1 MKKRYDFTW
10 LKNIIKQ
17 KRGWYIISVSAAI
30 LGVFFAMAPYFIIGN
45 IMVNLLEGVRDYSI
59 YLNLCLVIMIV
70 WIFRILFHNISTF
83 ISHKIT
89 FAMLAD
95 IRKNLCEKLYKLP
108 LGYVKDIPSG
118 SLKNIIV
125 ERVDSMEITLAHM
138 IPELTANI
146 LGPVCIVIY
155 LFFLDWRMALASLIT
170 VPVGIIAYMGMF
182 KNMDERY
189 NNTIVKTKGLNDTA
203 VEYIN
208 GIEVIKVF
216 GKAQSSYDKFVLAAK
231 EGADCFIEW
240 MRECIRYS
248 ATAMSLLPATLVGI
262 LPIGVYLY
270 NKGSLLGPVFVLII
284 ILSFGIVAPLITC
297 SAFAEDLAKVGTIM
311 SEISSVM
318 EEKDMERPKNSER
331 KLVNANVELRAVRFG
346 YHKKEVLHGIDMKI
360 DDGNVVALVGP
371 SGSGK
376 STIAKLIAGLWD
388 TLEGNILI
396 GGVNTKEIPLDV
408 QNKFIAYVSQ
418 DNYLF
423 DLSIREN
430 IRLGNP
436 KASDKEVEE
445 IAKKS
450 GCHDFIMNLSD
461 GYETVVGGAG
471 GHLSGGERQRISIA
485 RAMLKDAKLII
496 LDEATA
502 YTDPENEAL
511 IQSAVAKLSKNKTM
525 IVIAHRLST
534 IKDVDKIYVIN
545 DGKVEAANT
554 HDELLKSSKLYKDM
568 WEAHIEVK
576 DRA

>member
-189 NNTIVKTKGLNDTA
+189 NNTIVKTKVLNDTA

-346 YHKKEVLHGIDMKI
+346 YHKKEVLPGIDMKI

-430 IRLGNP
+430 IRIGNP

>member
-45 IMVNLLEGVRDYSI
+45 IMVNLLEGVKDYSI

-70 WIFRILFHNISTF
+70 WLFRILFHNISTF

-89 FAMLAD
+89 FAMLGD

-189 NNTIVKTKGLNDTA
+189 NNTIVKTKVLNDTA

-240 MRECIRYS
+240 MRACIWYS
-248 ATAMSLLPATLVGI
+248 STAMSLLPATLVGI

-318 EEKDMERPKNSER
+318 EEKDMERPKDFNR
-331 KLVNANVELRAVRFG
+331 KLGNADVELRAVRFG

-388 TLEGNILI
+388 TGEGNILI
-396 GGVNTKEIPLDV
+396 GGINTKEIPLDV

-423 DLSIREN
+423 DLNIREN

-511 IQSAVAKLSKNKTM
+511 IQSAVAKLSQNKTM

>member
-189 NNTIVKTKGLNDTA
+189 NNTIVKTKVLNDTA

-331 KLVNANVELRAVRFG
+331 ELVNANVELRAVRFG

>member
-10 LKNIIKQ
+10 LKNIIIQ

-189 NNTIVKTKGLNDTA
+189 NNTIVKTKVLNDTA

-360 DDGNVVALVGP
+360 GDGNVVALVGP

-388 TLEGNILI
+388 TGEGNILI

>member
-45 IMVNLLEGVRDYSI
+45 IMVNLLEGVKDYSI

-70 WIFRILFHNISTF
+70 WLFRILFHNISTF

-89 FAMLAD
+89 FAMLGD

-189 NNTIVKTKGLNDTA
+189 NNTIVKTKVLNDTA

-240 MRECIRYS
+240 MRACIWYS
-248 ATAMSLLPATLVGI
+248 STAMSLLSATLVGI

-318 EEKDMERPKNSER
+318 EEKDMERPKDFNR
-331 KLVNANVELRAVRFG
+331 KLGNADVELRAVRFG

-388 TLEGNILI
+388 TGEGNILI
-396 GGVNTKEIPLDV
+396 GGINTKEIPLDV

>member
-45 IMVNLLEGVRDYSI
+45 IMVNLLEGVKDYSI

-70 WIFRILFHNISTF
+70 WLFRILFHNISTF

-89 FAMLAD
+89 FAMLGD

-189 NNTIVKTKGLNDTA
+189 NNTIVKTKVLNDTA

-318 EEKDMERPKNSER
+318 EEKDMERPKNFER

>member
-1 MKKRYDFTW
+1 
-10 LKNIIKQ
+10 
-17 KRGWYIISVSAAI
+17 
-30 LGVFFAMAPYFIIGN
+30 
-45 IMVNLLEGVRDYSI
+45 
-59 YLNLCLVIMIV
+59 MIV
-70 WIFRILFHNISTF
+70 WLFRILFHNISTF

-146 LGPVCIVIY
+146 LGPICIVIY

-189 NNTIVKTKGLNDTA
+189 NNTIIKTKVLNDTA

-240 MRECIRYS
+240 MRSCIWYS

-270 NKGSLLGPVFVLII
+270 NNGSLLGPVFVLII

-318 EEKDMERPKNSER
+318 EEKDMERPKNFEH
-331 KLVNANVELRAVRFG
+331 KLGNANVELRAVRFG

-388 TLEGNILI
+388 TVEGNILI

-511 IQSAVAKLSKNKTM
+511 IQSAVAKLSRNKTM

-545 DGKVEAANT
+545 DGQVEAADT
-554 HDELLKSSKLYKDM
+554 HKELLKSCKLYKDM

>member
-45 IMVNLLEGVRDYSI
+45 IMVNLLEGVKDYSI
-59 YLNLCLVIMIV
+59 YLNLCLVITIV
-70 WIFRILFHNISTF
+70 WLFRILFHNISTF

-89 FAMLAD
+89 FAMLGD

-189 NNTIVKTKGLNDTA
+189 NNTIVKTKVLNDTA

-388 TLEGNILI
+388 TGEGNILI
-396 GGVNTKEIPLDV
+396 GGINTKEIPLDV

-423 DLSIREN
+423 DLNIREN

-511 IQSAVAKLSKNKTM
+511 IQSAVAKLSQNKTM

-576 DRA
+576 DKA

>member
-45 IMVNLLEGVRDYSI
+45 IMVNLLEGVKDYSI

-189 NNTIVKTKGLNDTA
+189 NNTIVKTKVLNDTA

-318 EEKDMERPKNSER
+318 EEKDMERPKDFDR
-331 KLVNANVELRAVRFG
+331 KLGNADVELRAVRFG

-388 TLEGNILI
+388 AGDGNILI

-511 IQSAVAKLSKNKTM
+511 IQSAVAKLSQNKTM

-545 DGKVEAANT
+545 DGKVETANT

>member
-189 NNTIVKTKGLNDTA
+189 NNTIIKTKVLNDTA

-240 MRECIRYS
+240 MRSCIWYS

-270 NKGSLLGPVFVLII
+270 NNGSLLGPVFVLII

-388 TLEGNILI
+388 TVEGNILI

>member
-17 KRGWYIISVSAAI
+17 KRGWYIMSVSAAI

-45 IMVNLLEGVRDYSI
+45 IMVNLLEGVKDYSI

-70 WIFRILFHNISTF
+70 WLFRILFHNISTF

-89 FAMLAD
+89 FAMLGD

-189 NNTIVKTKGLNDTA
+189 NNTIVKTKVLNDTA

-240 MRECIRYS
+240 MRACIWYS
-248 ATAMSLLPATLVGI
+248 STAMSLLPATLVGI

-318 EEKDMERPKNSER
+318 EEKDMERPKDFNR
-331 KLVNANVELRAVRFG
+331 KLGNADVELRAVRFG

-388 TLEGNILI
+388 TGEGNILI
-396 GGVNTKEIPLDV
+396 GGINTKEIPLDV

-511 IQSAVAKLSKNKTM
+511 IQSAVAKLSQNKTM

-545 DGKVEAANT
+545 DGKVEAADT
-554 HDELLKSSKLYKDM
+554 HEELLKSCKLYKDM

>member
-45 IMVNLLEGVRDYSI
+45 IMVNLLEGVKDYSI
-59 YLNLCLVIMIV
+59 YLNLCLVIMIA
-70 WIFRILFHNISTF
+70 WLSRILFHNISTF

-189 NNTIVKTKGLNDTA
+189 NNTIVKTKVLNDTA

-511 IQSAVAKLSKNKTM
+511 IQSAVAKLSRNKTM

>member
-17 KRGWYIISVSAAI
+17 KRGWYIMSVSAAI

-45 IMVNLLEGVRDYSI
+45 IMVNLLEGVKDYSI

-70 WIFRILFHNISTF
+70 WLFRILFHNISTF

-89 FAMLAD
+89 FAMLGD

-146 LGPVCIVIY
+146 LGPICIVIY

-189 NNTIVKTKGLNDTA
+189 NNTIVKTKVLNDTA

-216 GKAQSSYDKFVLAAK
+216 GKAQSSYDKFVMAAK

-240 MRECIRYS
+240 MRSCIWYS

-318 EEKDMERPKNSER
+318 EEKDMERPKNFEH
-331 KLVNANVELRAVRFG
+331 KLGNANVELRAVRFG

-388 TLEGNILI
+388 AGEGNILI

-511 IQSAVAKLSKNKTM
+511 IQSAVAKLSQNKTM

-545 DGKVEAANT
+545 DGKVEAADT
-554 HDELLKSSKLYKDM
+554 HEELLKSCKLYKDM

>member
-45 IMVNLLEGVRDYSI
+45 IMVNLLEGVKDYSI

-70 WIFRILFHNISTF
+70 WLFRILFHNISTF

-146 LGPVCIVIY
+146 LGPICIVIY

-189 NNTIVKTKGLNDTA
+189 NNTIVKTKVLNDTA

-216 GKAQSSYDKFVLAAK
+216 GKAQSSYDKFVMAAK

-240 MRECIRYS
+240 MRSCIWYS

-318 EEKDMERPKNSER
+318 EEKDMERPKNFEH
-331 KLVNANVELRAVRFG
+331 KLGNANVELRAVRFG

-388 TLEGNILI
+388 AGEGNILI

-511 IQSAVAKLSKNKTM
+511 IQSAVAKLSQNKTM

-545 DGKVEAANT
+545 DGKVEAADT
-554 HDELLKSSKLYKDM
+554 HEELLKSCKLYKDM

>member
-45 IMVNLLEGVRDYSI
+45 IMVNLLEGVKNYSI

-70 WIFRILFHNISTF
+70 WLFRILFHNISTF

-146 LGPVCIVIY
+146 LGPICIVIY

-189 NNTIVKTKGLNDTA
+189 NNTIIKTKVLNDTA

-216 GKAQSSYDKFVLAAK
+216 GKAQSSYDKFVMAAK

-240 MRECIRYS
+240 MRSCIWYS

-318 EEKDMERPKNSER
+318 EEKDMERPKNFEH
-331 KLVNANVELRAVRFG
+331 KLGNANVELRAVRFG
-346 YHKKEVLHGIDMKI
+346 YHKKEVLRGIDMKI

-388 TLEGNILI
+388 TVEGNILI

-436 KASDKEVEE
+436 KASGKEVEE

-511 IQSAVAKLSKNKTM
+511 IQSAVAKLSQNKTM

-545 DGKVEAANT
+545 DGKVEAADT
-554 HDELLKSSKLYKDM
+554 HEELLKSCKLYKDM

>member
-189 NNTIVKTKGLNDTA
+189 NNTIVKTKVLNDTA

-318 EEKDMERPKNSER
+318 EEKDMERPKDFDR
-331 KLVNANVELRAVRFG
+331 KLGNADVELRAVRFG

>member
-45 IMVNLLEGVRDYSI
+45 IMVNLLEGVKDYSI

-70 WIFRILFHNISTF
+70 WLFRILFHNISTF

-89 FAMLAD
+89 FAMLGD

-240 MRECIRYS
+240 MRACIWYS
-248 ATAMSLLPATLVGI
+248 STAMSLLPATLVGI

-318 EEKDMERPKNSER
+318 EEKDMERPKDFDR
-331 KLVNANVELRAVRFG
+331 KLGNADVELRAVRFG
-346 YHKKEVLHGIDMKI
+346 YNKKEVLHGIDMKI

-388 TLEGNILI
+388 AGDGNILI

-511 IQSAVAKLSKNKTM
+511 IQSAVAKLSQNKTM

>member
-45 IMVNLLEGVRDYSI
+45 IMVNLLEGVKDYSI
-59 YLNLCLVIMIV
+59 YLNLCLVIMIA
-70 WIFRILFHNISTF
+70 WLFRILFHNISTF

-89 FAMLAD
+89 FEMLAD

-189 NNTIVKTKGLNDTA
+189 NNTIVKTKVLNDTA

-240 MRECIRYS
+240 MRSCIWYS

-331 KLVNANVELRAVRFG
+331 KLGNANVELRAVRFG

-388 TLEGNILI
+388 TGEGNILI

-511 IQSAVAKLSKNKTM
+511 IQSAVAKLSQNKTM

>member
-318 EEKDMERPKNSER
+318 EEKDMERPKDFDR
-331 KLVNANVELRAVRFG
+331 KLGNADVELRAVRFG

-388 TLEGNILI
+388 AGDGNILI

-511 IQSAVAKLSKNKTM
+511 IQSAVAKLSQNKTM

>member
-17 KRGWYIISVSAAI
+17 KRGWYIMSVSAAI

-45 IMVNLLEGVRDYSI
+45 IMVNLLEGVKDYSI

-70 WIFRILFHNISTF
+70 WLFRILFHNISTF

-89 FAMLAD
+89 FAMLGD

-146 LGPVCIVIY
+146 LGPVYIVIY

-189 NNTIVKTKGLNDTA
+189 NNTIVKTKVLNDTA

-240 MRECIRYS
+240 MRACIWYS
-248 ATAMSLLPATLVGI
+248 STAMSLLPATLVGI

-318 EEKDMERPKNSER
+318 EEKDMERPKDFNR
-331 KLVNANVELRAVRFG
+331 KLGNADVELRAVRFG

-388 TLEGNILI
+388 TGEGNILI
-396 GGVNTKEIPLDV
+396 GGINTKEIPLDV

-423 DLSIREN
+423 DLNIREN

>member
-45 IMVNLLEGVRDYSI
+45 IMVNLLEGVKDYSI
-59 YLNLCLVIMIV
+59 YLKLCLIIMIA
-70 WIFRILFHNISTF
+70 WLFRILFHNISTF

-189 NNTIVKTKGLNDTA
+189 NNTIVKTKVLNDTA

-318 EEKDMERPKNSER
+318 EEKDMERPKNFEH
-331 KLVNANVELRAVRFG
+331 KLGNANVELRAVRFG

-388 TLEGNILI
+388 TVEGNILI

>member
-45 IMVNLLEGVRDYSI
+45 IMVNLLEGVKDYSI

-70 WIFRILFHNISTF
+70 WLFRILFHNISTF

-89 FAMLAD
+89 FAMLGD

-189 NNTIVKTKGLNDTA
+189 NNTIVKTKVLNDTA

-240 MRECIRYS
+240 MRACIWYS
-248 ATAMSLLPATLVGI
+248 STAMSLLPATLVGI

-318 EEKDMERPKNSER
+318 EEKDMERPKNFER

-388 TLEGNILI
+388 AGKGDVFI
-396 GGVNTKEIPLDV
+396 GGVNTKDIPLDT

-511 IQSAVAKLSKNKTM
+511 IQSAVAKLSQNKTM

>member
-189 NNTIVKTKGLNDTA
+189 NNTIVKTKVLNDTA

-240 MRECIRYS
+240 MRSCIWYS

-388 TLEGNILI
+388 TVEGNILI

-545 DGKVEAANT
+545 DGKVETANT

>member
-189 NNTIVKTKGLNDTA
+189 NNTIVKTKVLNDTA

-511 IQSAVAKLSKNKTM
+511 IQSAVAKLSRNKTM

>member
-45 IMVNLLEGVRDYSI
+45 IMVNLLEGVKDYSI

-70 WIFRILFHNISTF
+70 WLFRILFHNISTF

-89 FAMLAD
+89 FAMLGD

-155 LFFLDWRMALASLIT
+155 LFFLDWRMAFASLIT

-189 NNTIVKTKGLNDTA
+189 NNTIVKTKVLNDTA

-240 MRECIRYS
+240 MRACIWYS
-248 ATAMSLLPATLVGI
+248 STAMSLLPATLVGI

-318 EEKDMERPKNSER
+318 EEKDMERPKDFNR
-331 KLVNANVELRAVRFG
+331 KLGNADVELRAVRFG

-396 GGVNTKEIPLDV
+396 GGINTKEIPLDV

-511 IQSAVAKLSKNKTM
+511 IQSAVAKLSQNKTM

>member
-45 IMVNLLEGVRDYSI
+45 IMVNLLEGVKDYSI
-59 YLNLCLVIMIV
+59 YLNLCLVITIV
-70 WIFRILFHNISTF
+70 WLFRILFHNISTF

-89 FAMLAD
+89 FAMLGD

-189 NNTIVKTKGLNDTA
+189 NNTIVKTKVLNDTA

-240 MRECIRYS
+240 MRACIWYS
-248 ATAMSLLPATLVGI
+248 STAMSLLPATLVGI

-270 NKGSLLGPVFVLII
+270 NKGCLLGPVFVLII

-318 EEKDMERPKNSER
+318 EEKDMERPKDFNR
-331 KLVNANVELRAVRFG
+331 KLGNADVELRAVRFG

-388 TLEGNILI
+388 TGEGNILI
-396 GGVNTKEIPLDV
+396 GGINTKEIPLDV

-423 DLSIREN
+423 DLNIREN

-511 IQSAVAKLSKNKTM
+511 IQSAVAKLSQNKTM

>member
-45 IMVNLLEGVRDYSI
+45 IMVNLLEGVKDYSI

-70 WIFRILFHNISTF
+70 WLFRILFHNISTF

-155 LFFLDWRMALASLIT
+155 LFFLDWRMAFASLIT

-189 NNTIVKTKGLNDTA
+189 NNTIVKTKVLNDTA

-240 MRECIRYS
+240 MRACIWYS
-248 ATAMSLLPATLVGI
+248 STAMSLLPATLVGI

-318 EEKDMERPKNSER
+318 EEKDMERPKDFNR
-331 KLVNANVELRAVRFG
+331 KLGNADVELRAVRFG

-396 GGVNTKEIPLDV
+396 GGINTKEIPLDV

-511 IQSAVAKLSKNKTM
+511 IQSAVAKLSQNKTM

>member
-45 IMVNLLEGVRDYSI
+45 IMVNLLEGVKDYSI

-70 WIFRILFHNISTF
+70 WLFRILFHNISTF

-89 FAMLAD
+89 FAMLGD

-318 EEKDMERPKNSER
+318 EEKDMERPKDFDR
-331 KLVNANVELRAVRFG
+331 KLGNADVELRAVRFG

-388 TLEGNILI
+388 AGDGNILI

-511 IQSAVAKLSKNKTM
+511 IQSAVAKLSQNKTM

>member
-45 IMVNLLEGVRDYSI
+45 IMVNLLEGVKDYSI
-59 YLNLCLVIMIV
+59 YLNLCLVITIV
-70 WIFRILFHNISTF
+70 WLFRILFHNISTF

-89 FAMLAD
+89 FAMLGD

-189 NNTIVKTKGLNDTA
+189 NNTIVKTKVLNDTA

-240 MRECIRYS
+240 MRACIWYS
-248 ATAMSLLPATLVGI
+248 STAMSLLPATLVGI

-318 EEKDMERPKNSER
+318 EEKDMERPKDFNR
-331 KLVNANVELRAVRFG
+331 KLGNADVELRAVRFG

-423 DLSIREN
+423 DLNIREN

>member
-45 IMVNLLEGVRDYSI
+45 IMVNLLEGVKDYSI
-59 YLNLCLVIMIV
+59 YLNLCLVIMIA
-70 WIFRILFHNISTF
+70 WLSRILFHNISTF

-89 FAMLAD
+89 FAMLGD

-189 NNTIVKTKGLNDTA
+189 NNTIVKTKVLNDTA

-240 MRECIRYS
+240 MRACIWYS
-248 ATAMSLLPATLVGI
+248 STAMSLLPATLVGI

-318 EEKDMERPKNSER
+318 EEKDMERPKDFNR
-331 KLVNANVELRAVRFG
+331 KLGNADVELRAVRFG

-388 TLEGNILI
+388 TGEGNILI

-511 IQSAVAKLSKNKTM
+511 IQSAVAKLSQNKTM

>member
-45 IMVNLLEGVRDYSI
+45 IMVNLLEGVKDYSI
-59 YLNLCLVIMIV
+59 YLNLCLVITIV
-70 WIFRILFHNISTF
+70 WLFRILFHNISTF

-89 FAMLAD
+89 FAMLGD

-189 NNTIVKTKGLNDTA
+189 NNTIVKTKVLNDTA

-240 MRECIRYS
+240 MRACIWYS
-248 ATAMSLLPATLVGI
+248 STAMSLLPATLVGI

-318 EEKDMERPKNSER
+318 EEKDMERPKDFNR
-331 KLVNANVELRAVRFG
+331 KLGNADVELRAVRFG

-388 TLEGNILI
+388 TGEGNILI
-396 GGVNTKEIPLDV
+396 GGINTKEIPLDV

-423 DLSIREN
+423 DLNIREN

-511 IQSAVAKLSKNKTM
+511 IQSAVAKLSQNKTM

>member
-45 IMVNLLEGVRDYSI
+45 IMVNLLKGVRDYSI

-189 NNTIVKTKGLNDTA
+189 NNTIVKTKVLNDTA

-331 KLVNANVELRAVRFG
+331 ELVNANVELRAVRFG

-388 TLEGNILI
+388 AGDGNILI

-511 IQSAVAKLSKNKTM
+511 IQSAVAKLSQNKTM

>member
-45 IMVNLLEGVRDYSI
+45 IMVNLLEGVKDYSI

-70 WIFRILFHNISTF
+70 WLFRILFHNISTF

-89 FAMLAD
+89 FAMLGD

-240 MRECIRYS
+240 MRACIWYS
-248 ATAMSLLPATLVGI
+248 STAMSLLPATLVGI

-318 EEKDMERPKNSER
+318 EEKDMERPKDFDR
-331 KLVNANVELRAVRFG
+331 KLGNADVELRAVRFG

-388 TLEGNILI
+388 AGDGNILI

-418 DNYLF
+418 GNYLF

-511 IQSAVAKLSKNKTM
+511 IQSAVAKLSQNKTM

>member
-45 IMVNLLEGVRDYSI
+45 IMVNLLEGVKDYSI

-70 WIFRILFHNISTF
+70 WLFRILFHNISTF

-146 LGPVCIVIY
+146 SGPVCIVIY

-189 NNTIVKTKGLNDTA
+189 NNTIVKTKVLNDTA

-240 MRECIRYS
+240 MRACIWYS
-248 ATAMSLLPATLVGI
+248 STAMSLLPATLVGI

-318 EEKDMERPKNSER
+318 EEKDMERPKDFNR
-331 KLVNANVELRAVRFG
+331 KLGNADVELRAVRFG

-396 GGVNTKEIPLDV
+396 GGINTKEIPLDV

-511 IQSAVAKLSKNKTM
+511 IQSAVAKLSQNKTM

-545 DGKVEAANT
+545 DGKVEAENT

>member
-146 LGPVCIVIY
+146 LGPVCLVIY
-155 LFFLDWRMALASLIT
+155 LFFMDCIRSLAYLLT

-189 NNTIVKTKGLNDTA
+189 NNTIVKTKVLNDTA

-318 EEKDMERPKNSER
+318 EEKDMERPKNFER
-331 KLVNANVELRAVRFG
+331 KLVNANVELKAVRFG

-511 IQSAVAKLSKNKTM
+511 IQSAVAKLSQNKTM

>member
-189 NNTIVKTKGLNDTA
+189 NNTIVKTKVLNDTA

-318 EEKDMERPKNSER
+318 EEKDMERPKNFER
-331 KLVNANVELRAVRFG
+331 KLGNADVELRAVRFG

-388 TLEGNILI
+388 TGEGNILI

-511 IQSAVAKLSKNKTM
+511 IQSAVAKLSQNKTM

>member
-45 IMVNLLEGVRDYSI
+45 IMVNLLEGVKDYSI

-70 WIFRILFHNISTF
+70 WLFRILFHNISTF

-89 FAMLAD
+89 FAMLGD

-189 NNTIVKTKGLNDTA
+189 NNTIVKTKVLNDTA

-318 EEKDMERPKNSER
+318 EEKDMERPKDFDR
-331 KLVNANVELRAVRFG
+331 KLGNADVELRAVRFG

-511 IQSAVAKLSKNKTM
+511 IQSAVAKLSQNKTM

>member
-45 IMVNLLEGVRDYSI
+45 IMVNLLEGVKDYSI

-70 WIFRILFHNISTF
+70 WLFRILFHNISTF

-89 FAMLAD
+89 FAMLGD

-240 MRECIRYS
+240 MRACIWYS
-248 ATAMSLLPATLVGI
+248 STAMSLLPATLVGI

-318 EEKDMERPKNSER
+318 EEKDMERPKDFNR
-331 KLVNANVELRAVRFG
+331 KLGNADVELRAVRFG

-388 TLEGNILI
+388 AGEGNILI

-511 IQSAVAKLSKNKTM
+511 IQSAVAKLSQNKTM

>member
-45 IMVNLLEGVRDYSI
+45 IMVNLLEGVKDYSI

-70 WIFRILFHNISTF
+70 WLFRILFHNISTF

-189 NNTIVKTKGLNDTA
+189 NNTIVKTKVLNDTA

-545 DGKVEAANT
+545 DGKVETANT